1 MAKANRNVNIEL
13 DSATTEKFY
22 DKTNKHW
29 YVSKDESR
37 VTLCDSIGDIVNGSG
52 ETYEFIKK
60 MESART
66 LTKDEKTIEK
76 NFFVLFSL
84 ADGNTLLLK
93 RYNEMK

>member
-1 MAKANRNVNIEL
+1 MAKANKNTNLEL
-13 DSATTEKFY
+13 VSTTTEKLY

-29 YVSKDESR
+29 YVSKGENK
-37 VTLCDSIGDIVNGSG
+37 VTLCDSIGDIVNGVG

-60 MESART
+60 VESIRT
-66 LTKDEKTIEK
+66 FTKYEKTIEK
-76 NFFVLFSL
+76 NYFVLFSL